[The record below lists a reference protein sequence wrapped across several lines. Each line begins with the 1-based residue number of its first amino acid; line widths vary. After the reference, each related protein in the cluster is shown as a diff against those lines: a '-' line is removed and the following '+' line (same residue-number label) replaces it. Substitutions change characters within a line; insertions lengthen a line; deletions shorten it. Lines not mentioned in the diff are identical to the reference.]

1 MGGSIMAGLRLVW
14 HKPLLRALAITV
26 FFGVGVGT
34 LLYNEQAAIVKQF
47 YPDARAATRYYSIID
62 GAVNTVTILV
72 QLLLTRLLLR
82 RYGVAPT
89 LLIPAFAIL
98 GGYAMLALSP
108 VPLLVAMVQVA
119 TRAGEFSLAKPG
131 RETIYT
137 RVDRE
142 SRYKAKAVIDTVVYR
157 GGDLTFVW
165 LHKALSVFGSRLVF
179 VAGMAIALGLTVGA
193 WKVIRAQR
201 TLPDDP
207 PPGAGH

>member
-1 MGGSIMAGLRLVW
+1 M
-14 HKPLLRALAITV
+14 
-26 FFGVGVGT
+26 
-34 LLYNEQAAIVKQF
+34 
-47 YPDARAATRYYSIID
+47 
-62 GAVNTVTILV
+62 NTVTILV
-72 QLLLTRLLLR
+72 QLLLTRFLLR
-82 RYGVAPT
+82 RYGVGPT

-165 LHKALSVFGSRLVF
+165 LHKALSAFGSRLVF
-179 VAGMAIALGLTVGA
+179 VAGMAVALGLTFGA

-201 TLPDDP
+201 TLPDESSP
-207 PPGAGH
+207 S